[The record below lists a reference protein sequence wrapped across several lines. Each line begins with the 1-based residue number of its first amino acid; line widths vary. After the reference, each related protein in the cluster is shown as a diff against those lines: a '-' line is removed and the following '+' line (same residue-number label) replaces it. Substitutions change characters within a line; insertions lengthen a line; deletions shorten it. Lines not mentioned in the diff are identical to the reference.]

1 MEIDETGLICGR
13 LWRENQRLAD
23 RLFMGK
29 DELSFKGAETFFGR
43 EEIFISIISR
53 LGSGIEPGFC

>member
-1 MEIDETGLICGR
+1 MDETGLICSR

-29 DELSFKGAETFFGR
+29 DDLSFKGAETFFWKRGN
-43 EEIFISIISR
+43 IY
-53 LGSGIEPGFC
+53 